1 MAKNLLISPNYARV
15 RMCVRVVKT
24 IILVFTSIIVG
35 IFYIIFTI
43 YSNHF
48 LLVILNIKVVNKLLY
63 FEIKYISLQPS
74 STNTKEIKIMN
85 VSDIPSE
92 LMSKIRSSFEAEP
105 KVREM
110 RVQQQMFMRT
120 GKYQDALDVAKYIDT
135 LFNKVV
141 YEYLEENKEQVEQV
155 DIATLDMPID
165 DKEELMK
172 LLLVCFMCSDIIK
185 SSIQDMDSILHKY
198 DKNMYMELF
207 NDIRQVMDLSEQKL
221 QYLQDNSGYLKDL
234 VWGEKCDNMYEVIK
248 SKAGAIMRKR
258 KEDPNWGKNT
268 EKFNKTK

>member
-1 MAKNLLISPNYARV
+1 MR
-15 RMCVRVVKT
+15 
-24 IILVFTSIIVG
+24 
-35 IFYIIFTI
+35 
-43 YSNHF
+43 
-48 LLVILNIKVVNKLLY
+48 
-63 FEIKYISLQPS
+63 
-74 STNTKEIKIMN
+74 
-85 VSDIPSE
+85 
-92 LMSKIRSSFEAEP
+92 KIREQFEAEP

-120 GKYQDALDVAKYIDT
+120 GKYKTALALAQDLDA

-141 YEYLEENKEQVEQV
+141 YEYIEENKQQVEQV

-172 LLLVCFMCSDIIK
+172 LLLVCFMCADIIK

-207 NDIRQVMDLSEQKL
+207 NDIKQVMDLSEQKL

-234 VWGEKCDNMYEVIK
+234 VWGEKCDDMYSLMCNKAK
-248 SKAGAIMRKR
+248 SIMNKR
-258 KEDPNWGKNT
+258 KNDPNWGKNT
-268 EKFNKTK
+268 ERFNK